1 MESQVK
7 LSERLCQ
14 KLATAHALQKAASAD
29 GELSDGVKM
38 QKVNIA
44 DAAKSGVVADLQKNT
59 FKNENGSLPGDTSN
73 ATEAAPDT
81 GAQQGVNAAA
91 VVEDYDPADTD
102 AQKVLG
108 ATDSVIKTAS
118 ALLGRVEAIAGMNDS
133 DVDAAMAKYASAD
146 FRAEELDPQEALQV
160 CENVLVKMANAGF
173 EPAQQLIDFAVSY
186 DQGVRKK
193 ASDMQELME
202 FARTNPMLQKAG
214 AAEDPAVAAAI
225 LNNAAEQ
232 SPLDV
237 MVDPNT
243 GALADGIDVSDLPE
257 SEQAAL
263 AAASQQTA
271 EDMAAAD
278 DEDAV
283 IDAAADAAVEAGMSE
298 EDVAAVL
305 ESQLQGAGVPVDD
318 DEATIDALADAAVE
332 AGMAPEEVA
341 GMIEEAAAGGA
352 AGGAA
357 PADEEALA
365 VQAVQDLGAQIEAEA
380 GDLTVEVAAQ
390 IQEADPTVTDEEA
403 LDAATEAVTDA
414 ITAAVSAQ
422 AGGMATSDGTPL
434 VSDEKVGEVVDA
446 MEKTASANPARGM
459 LVNAINNYFGLDT
472 SAFEQRAA
480 AYLAKRN
487 A

>member
-271 EDMAAAD
+271 ADMAAAD
-278 DEDAV
+278 EEDAV
-283 IDAAADAAVEAGMSE
+283 IDAAAEAAVEAGMSE

-305 ESQLQGAGVPVDD
+305 ESQLQGAGVPVDE

-332 AGMAPEEVA
+332 AGMSPEEVA
-341 GMIEEAAAGGA
+341 GMIEEAA

>member
-59 FKNENGSLPGDTSN
+59 FKNENGSLPGDVSN
-73 ATEAAPDT
+73 AAEAAPDT

-193 ASDMQELME
+193 ASDMQELMA
-202 FARTNPMLQKAG
+202 FAQTNPMLKKAG

-243 GALADGIDVSDLPE
+243 GALADGITVSDLPE

-263 AAASQQTA
+263 AAAAQQTEA
-271 EDMAAAD
+271 DMAGAAD
-278 DEDAV
+278 EEAV

-298 EDVAAVL
+298 EEVAAML
-305 ESQLQGAGVPVDD
+305 ESQLQGAGVPVNE

-332 AGMAPEEVA
+332 AGMSPEEVA
-341 GMIEEAAAGGA
+341 GMIEQAAAGGA
-352 AGGAA
+352 A
-357 PADEEALA
+357 PVDEEALA

>member
-59 FKNENGSLPGDTSN
+59 FKNENGSLPGDVSN

-193 ASDMQELME
+193 ASDMQELMA
-202 FARTNPMLQKAG
+202 FAQTNPMLRKAG

-271 EDMAAAD
+271 ADMAAAD
-278 DEDAV
+278 EEEAV

-298 EDVAAVL
+298 EDVAAML
-305 ESQLQGAGVPVDD
+305 ESQLQGAGVPVDE

-332 AGMAPEEVA
+332 AGMTEEEVA
-341 GMIEEAAAGGA
+341 GMIDEAVAS
-352 AGGAA
+352 GGAA

-480 AYLAKRN
+480 AYLANRN

>member
-59 FKNENGSLPGDTSN
+59 FKNENGSLPGDVSN

-133 DVDAAMAKYASAD
+133 DVTAAMAKYASAD

-193 ASDMQELME
+193 ASDMQELMS
-202 FARTNPMLQKAG
+202 FAQTNPMLRKAG

-243 GALADGIDVSDLPE
+243 GALADGITVSDLPE

-263 AAASQQTA
+263 AAAAQQTEA
-271 EDMAAAD
+271 DMADAEGEAA
-278 DEDAV
+278 
-283 IDAAADAAVEAGMSE
+283 IDAAADAAVEAGMTE
-298 EDVAAVL
+298 EEVAAML
-305 ESQLQGAGVPVDD
+305 ESQLQGAGVPVDE
-318 DEATIDALADAAVE
+318 DEATIDALADAAAE
-332 AGMAPEEVA
+332 AGMSAEEVA
-341 GMIEEAAAGGA
+341 GMIEEAA

-480 AYLAKRN
+480 AYLANRN

>member
-271 EDMAAAD
+271 ADMAAAD
-278 DEDAV
+278 DEAV

-305 ESQLQGAGVPVDD
+305 ESQLQGAGVPVDE

-332 AGMAPEEVA
+332 AGMEPEEVA
-341 GMIEEAAAGGA
+341 GMIEEAA

>member
-160 CENVLVKMANAGF
+160 CETVLVKMANAGF

-283 IDAAADAAVEAGMSE
+283 IDAAADAAVKAGMSE

-305 ESQLQGAGVPVDD
+305 ESQLQGAGVPVDE

-332 AGMAPEEVA
+332 AGMTPEEVA
-341 GMIEEAAAGGA
+341 GMIEEAAAGEA
-352 AGGAA
+352 AGEVT

-434 VSDEKVGEVVDA
+434 VSDKKVGEVVDA

>member
-73 ATEAAPDT
+73 AAEAAPDT

-271 EDMAAAD
+271 ADMAAAD
-278 DEDAV
+278 EDEAV

-332 AGMAPEEVA
+332 AGMEPEEVA
-341 GMIEEAAAGGA
+341 GMIEEAAAGGTT
-352 AGGAA
+352 

>member
-59 FKNENGSLPGDTSN
+59 FKNENGSLPGDVSN
-73 ATEAAPDT
+73 AAEAAPDT

-146 FRAEELDPQEALQV
+146 FQADRLDPQEALQV

-193 ASDMQELME
+193 ASDMQELMS
-202 FARTNPMLQKAG
+202 FAQTNPMLRKAG

-243 GALADGIDVSDLPE
+243 GALADGITVSDLPE

-263 AAASQQTA
+263 AAAAQQTEA
-271 EDMAAAD
+271 DMAGAA
-278 DEDAV
+278 EEEAV
-283 IDAAADAAVEAGMSE
+283 IDAAADAAVEAGMTE
-298 EDVAAVL
+298 EEVAAML
-305 ESQLQGAGVPVDD
+305 ESQLQGAGVPVDE
-318 DEATIDALADAAVE
+318 DEATIDALADAAAE
-332 AGMAPEEVA
+332 AGMSPEEVA
-341 GMIEEAAAGGA
+341 GMIEEAA

>member
-1 MESQVK
+1 
-7 LSERLCQ
+7 
-14 KLATAHALQKAASAD
+14 
-29 GELSDGVKM
+29 M
-38 QKVNIA
+38 QKVKIA

-59 FKNENGSLPGDTSN
+59 FKNENGSLPGDVSN

-193 ASDMQELME
+193 ASDMQELMA
-202 FARTNPMLQKAG
+202 FAQTNPMLRKAG

-263 AAASQQTA
+263 AAAAQQTEA
-271 EDMAAAD
+271 DMAGA
-278 DEDAV
+278 DEDAA
-283 IDAAADAAVEAGMSE
+283 IDAVAQAAVDSGMTEEEIEAALTASAE
-298 EDVAAVL
+298 
-305 ESQLQGAGVPVDD
+305 
-318 DEATIDALADAAVE
+318 DEATIDAATQAAVE
-332 AGMAPEEVA
+332 AGLT
-341 GMIEEAAAGGA
+341 EA
-352 AGGAA
+352 
-357 PADEEALA
+357 
-365 VQAVQDLGAQIEAEA
+365 
-380 GDLTVEVAAQ
+380 EVAAVL
-390 IQEADPTVTDEEA
+390 ARTLKGAAVPVDAV
-403 LDAATEAVTDA
+403 AATNDA
-414 ITAAVSAQ
+414 LADADSACVLV
-422 AGGMATSDGTPL
+422 AEPL
-434 VSDEKVGEVVDA
+434 VGWH
-446 MEKTASANPARGM
+446 
-459 LVNAINNYFGLDT
+459 
-472 SAFEQRAA
+472 
-480 AYLAKRN
+480 
-487 A
+487 

>member
-1 MESQVK
+1 MLSGME
-7 LSERLCQ
+7 E
-14 KLATAHALQKAASAD
+14 
-29 GELSDGVKM
+29 GEC
-38 QKVNIA
+38 
-44 DAAKSGVVADLQKNT
+44 
-59 FKNENGSLPGDTSN
+59 E
-73 ATEAAPDT
+73 
-81 GAQQGVNAAA
+81 
-91 VVEDYDPADTD
+91 
-102 AQKVLG
+102 
-108 ATDSVIKTAS
+108 
-118 ALLGRVEAIAGMNDS
+118 AGMTARGEDEGTR
-133 DVDAAMAKYASAD
+133 DAGTW
-146 FRAEELDPQEALQV
+146 
-160 CENVLVKMANAGF
+160 AG
-173 EPAQQLIDFAVSY
+173 
-186 DQGVRKK
+186 
-193 ASDMQELME
+193 
-202 FARTNPMLQKAG
+202 
-214 AAEDPAVAAAI
+214 
-225 LNNAAEQ
+225 
-232 SPLDV
+232 
-237 MVDPNT
+237 
-243 GALADGIDVSDLPE
+243 
-257 SEQAAL
+257 
-263 AAASQQTA
+263 
-271 EDMAAAD
+271 
-278 DEDAV
+278 
-283 IDAAADAAVEAGMSE
+283 VEAGMTE
-298 EDVAAVL
+298 EEVAAML

-332 AGMAPEEVA
+332 SGMSAEEVA

-352 AGGAA
+352 A
-357 PADEEALA
+357 PVDEEALA

>member
-73 ATEAAPDT
+73 AAEAAPDT

-193 ASDMQELME
+193 ASDMQELMA
-202 FARTNPMLQKAG
+202 FAQTNPMLQKAG

-243 GALADGIDVSDLPE
+243 GALADGITVSDLPE

-263 AAASQQTA
+263 AAAAQQTEA
-271 EDMAAAD
+271 DMAGAAD
-278 DEDAV
+278 EEAV

-298 EDVAAVL
+298 EDVAAML
-305 ESQLQGAGVPVDD
+305 ESQLQGAGVPVDE

-332 AGMAPEEVA
+332 AGMSPEEVA
-341 GMIEEAAAGGA
+341 GMIEEAA

>member
-73 ATEAAPDT
+73 AAEAAPDT

-202 FARTNPMLQKAG
+202 FAQTNPMLRKAG

-263 AAASQQTA
+263 AAAAQQTEADMAGAA
-271 EDMAAAD
+271 ED
-278 DEDAV
+278 EAV
-283 IDAAADAAVEAGMSE
+283 IDAAADAAVEAGMTE
-298 EDVAAVL
+298 EDVAAML
-305 ESQLQGAGVPVDD
+305 ESQLQGAGVPVDE

-332 AGMAPEEVA
+332 AGMSPEEVA
-341 GMIEEAAAGGA
+341 GMIEDAAAG
-352 AGGAA
+352 GGAA

>member
-73 ATEAAPDT
+73 AAEAAPDT

-146 FRAEELDPQEALQV
+146 FRAEDLNPQEALQM

-271 EDMAAAD
+271 ADMAAAE

-283 IDAAADAAVEAGMSE
+283 IDAAAEAAVEAGMSE
-298 EDVAAVL
+298 EDVAAML
-305 ESQLQGAGVPVDD
+305 ESQLQGAGVPVDE

-332 AGMAPEEVA
+332 AGMSPEEVA
-341 GMIEEAAAGGA
+341 GMIEEAAAGGVT
-352 AGGAA
+352 

>member
-271 EDMAAAD
+271 ADMAAAD
-278 DEDAV
+278 DEAV
-283 IDAAADAAVEAGMSE
+283 IDAAADAAVEAGMTE

-305 ESQLQGAGVPVDD
+305 ESQLQGAGVPVDE

-332 AGMAPEEVA
+332 AGMEPEEVA
-341 GMIEEAAAGGA
+341 GMIEEAAAGGV
-352 AGGAA
+352 A

>member
-38 QKVNIA
+38 QKVNIV

-73 ATEAAPDT
+73 AAEAAPDT

-193 ASDMQELME
+193 ASDMQELMA
-202 FARTNPMLQKAG
+202 FAQTNPMLRKAG

-271 EDMAAAD
+271 ADMAAAD
-278 DEDAV
+278 EEDAV
-283 IDAAADAAVEAGMSE
+283 IDAAAEAAVEAGMSE
-298 EDVAAVL
+298 EDVAAML
-305 ESQLQGAGVPVDD
+305 ESQLQGAGVPVDE

-332 AGMAPEEVA
+332 AGMSPEEVA
-341 GMIEEAAAGGA
+341 GMIEEAA

>member
-271 EDMAAAD
+271 ADMAAAD
-278 DEDAV
+278 EDEAV

-305 ESQLQGAGVPVDD
+305 ESQLQGAGVPVDE

-332 AGMAPEEVA
+332 AGMEPEEVA
-341 GMIEEAAAGGA
+341 GMIEEAA

>member
-278 DEDAV
+278 EDEAV
-283 IDAAADAAVEAGMSE
+283 IDAAAEAAVEAGMSE
-298 EDVAAVL
+298 EDVAAML
-305 ESQLQGAGVPVDD
+305 ESQLQGAGVPVDE

-332 AGMAPEEVA
+332 AGMTPEEVA
-341 GMIEEAAAGGA
+341 GMIEEAAAGEVT
-352 AGGAA
+352 

>member
-59 FKNENGSLPGDTSN
+59 FKNENGSLPGDVSN

-91 VVEDYDPADTD
+91 VVEDYDPSDTD

-193 ASDMQELME
+193 ASDMQELMS
-202 FARTNPMLQKAG
+202 FAQTNPMLRKAG

-263 AAASQQTA
+263 AAAAQQTEA
-271 EDMAAAD
+271 DMADAEGEAA
-278 DEDAV
+278 
-283 IDAAADAAVEAGMSE
+283 IDAAADAAVEAGMTE
-298 EDVAAVL
+298 EEVAAML
-305 ESQLQGAGVPVDD
+305 ESQLQGAGVPVDE

-332 AGMAPEEVA
+332 AGMSPEEVA
-341 GMIEEAAAGGA
+341 GMIEEAA

>member
-38 QKVNIA
+38 QKVNIV

-73 ATEAAPDT
+73 AAEAAPDT

-193 ASDMQELME
+193 ASDMQELMA
-202 FARTNPMLQKAG
+202 FAQTNPMLQKAG

-271 EDMAAAD
+271 ADMAAAE

-283 IDAAADAAVEAGMSE
+283 IDAAAEAAVEAGMSE
-298 EDVAAVL
+298 EDVAAML
-305 ESQLQGAGVPVDD
+305 ESQLQGAGVPVDE

-332 AGMAPEEVA
+332 AGMSPEEVA

-357 PADEEALA
+357 PVDEEALA

>member
-271 EDMAAAD
+271 ADMAAAD
-278 DEDAV
+278 EDEAV

-305 ESQLQGAGVPVDD
+305 ESQLQGAGVPVDE

-332 AGMAPEEVA
+332 AGMTPEEVA

>member
-271 EDMAAAD
+271 ADMAAAN
-278 DEDAV
+278 DEAV

-305 ESQLQGAGVPVDD
+305 ESQLQGAGVPVDE

-332 AGMAPEEVA
+332 AGMEPEEVA

>member
-73 ATEAAPDT
+73 AAEAAPDT

-193 ASDMQELME
+193 ASDMQELMA
-202 FARTNPMLQKAG
+202 FAQTNPMLQKAG

-263 AAASQQTA
+263 AAAAQQTEA
-271 EDMAAAD
+271 DMAGAAD
-278 DEDAV
+278 EEAV

-298 EDVAAVL
+298 EDVAAML
-305 ESQLQGAGVPVDD
+305 ESQLQGAGVPVDE
-318 DEATIDALADAAVE
+318 DEATIDALADAAAE
-332 AGMAPEEVA
+332 AGMSAEEVA

-352 AGGAA
+352 A
-357 PADEEALA
+357 PVDEEALA

>member
-243 GALADGIDVSDLPE
+243 GALAEGIDVSDLPE

-283 IDAAADAAVEAGMSE
+283 IDAAADAAVKAGMSE

-332 AGMAPEEVA
+332 AGMTPEEVA
-341 GMIEEAAAGGA
+341 GMIEEAA

-459 LVNAINNYFGLDT
+459 LVSAINNYFGLDT

>member
-73 ATEAAPDT
+73 AAEAAPDT

-193 ASDMQELME
+193 ASDMQELMA
-202 FARTNPMLQKAG
+202 FAQTNPMLRKAG

-263 AAASQQTA
+263 AAAAQQTEA
-271 EDMAAAD
+271 DMAGADEEAA
-278 DEDAV
+278 
-283 IDAAADAAVEAGMSE
+283 IDAAAQAAVDAGMSE
-298 EDVAAVL
+298 EDVAAAL
-305 ESQLQGAGVPVDD
+305 ESQLQGAGVPVDE

-332 AGMAPEEVA
+332 SGMSAEEVA
-341 GMIEEAAAGGA
+341 GMIEQAA

>member
-59 FKNENGSLPGDTSN
+59 FKNENGSLPGDVSD
-73 ATEAAPDT
+73 AAEAAPDT

-263 AAASQQTA
+263 AAAAQQTEA
-271 EDMAAAD
+271 DMAGAAD
-278 DEDAV
+278 EEAV
-283 IDAAADAAVEAGMSE
+283 IDAAADAAVESGMTE
-298 EDVAAVL
+298 EDVAAML
-305 ESQLQGAGVPVDD
+305 ESQLQGAGVPVNE

-332 AGMAPEEVA
+332 AGMSPEEVA
-341 GMIEEAAAGGA
+341 GMIEQAA

-434 VSDEKVGEVVDA
+434 VADEKVGEVVDA

>member
-73 ATEAAPDT
+73 AAEAAPDT

-271 EDMAAAD
+271 ADMAAAD
-278 DEDAV
+278 EDEAV
-283 IDAAADAAVEAGMSE
+283 IDAAAEAAVEAGMSE
-298 EDVAAVL
+298 EDVAAML
-305 ESQLQGAGVPVDD
+305 ESQLQGAGVPVDE

-332 AGMAPEEVA
+332 AGMTPEEVA
-341 GMIEEAAAGGA
+341 GMIEEAA

-480 AYLAKRN
+480 AYLARRN

>member
-73 ATEAAPDT
+73 AAEAAPDT

-146 FRAEELDPQEALQV
+146 FRAESLDPQEALQV

-193 ASDMQELME
+193 ASDMQELMA

-271 EDMAAAD
+271 ADMADAEDEAA
-278 DEDAV
+278 

-298 EDVAAVL
+298 EEVAAML
-305 ESQLQGAGVPVDD
+305 ESQLQGAGVPVDGD
-318 DEATIDALADAAVE
+318 ATTIDALADAAVE
-332 AGMAPEEVA
+332 AGMEPEEVA
-341 GMIEEAAAGGA
+341 GMIEEAA

>member
-73 ATEAAPDT
+73 AAEAAPDT

-146 FRAEELDPQEALQV
+146 FQADRLDPQEALQV

-193 ASDMQELME
+193 ASDMQELMA
-202 FARTNPMLQKAG
+202 FAQTNPMLRKAG

-243 GALADGIDVSDLPE
+243 GALADGITVSDLPE

-263 AAASQQTA
+263 AAAAQQTEA
-271 EDMAAAD
+271 DMAGAD
-278 DEDAV
+278 DEAV

-298 EDVAAVL
+298 EDVAAML
-305 ESQLQGAGVPVDD
+305 ESQLQGAGVPVDE

-332 AGMAPEEVA
+332 AGMSPEEVA
-341 GMIEEAAAGGA
+341 GMIEQAAAGGA
-352 AGGAA
+352 A
-357 PADEEALA
+357 PVDEEALA

>member
-232 SPLDV
+232 NPLDV

-263 AAASQQTA
+263 AAAAQQTEA
-271 EDMAAAD
+271 DMAGADEEAA
-278 DEDAV
+278 
-283 IDAAADAAVEAGMSE
+283 IDAAAQAAVDAGMSE
-298 EDVAAVL
+298 EDVAAAL
-305 ESQLQGAGVPVDD
+305 ESQLQGAGVPVDE

-332 AGMAPEEVA
+332 AGMTPEEVA
-341 GMIEEAAAGGA
+341 GMIEQAAAGGA
-352 AGGAA
+352 A
-357 PADEEALA
+357 PVDEEALA

>member
-38 QKVNIA
+38 QKVNIV

-73 ATEAAPDT
+73 AAEAAPDT

-193 ASDMQELME
+193 ASDMQELMA
-202 FARTNPMLQKAG
+202 FAQTNPMLRKAG

-263 AAASQQTA
+263 AAAAQQTEA
-271 EDMAAAD
+271 DMAGAA
-278 DEDAV
+278 EEEAV
-283 IDAAADAAVEAGMSE
+283 IDAAADAAVEAGMTE
-298 EDVAAVL
+298 EEVAAML
-305 ESQLQGAGVPVDD
+305 ESQLQGAGVPVDE
-318 DEATIDALADAAVE
+318 DEATIDALADAATE
-332 AGMAPEEVA
+332 AGMSAEEVA
-341 GMIEEAAAGGA
+341 GMIEEAA

>member
-271 EDMAAAD
+271 ADMAAAD
-278 DEDAV
+278 EDEAV
-283 IDAAADAAVEAGMSE
+283 IDAAADAAVEAGMTE

-305 ESQLQGAGVPVDD
+305 ESQLQGAGVPVDE

-332 AGMAPEEVA
+332 AGMEPEEVA
-341 GMIEEAAAGGA
+341 GMIEEAAAG
-352 AGGAA
+352 GGAA

>member
-271 EDMAAAD
+271 ADMAAAD

-305 ESQLQGAGVPVDD
+305 ESQLQGAGVPVDE

-332 AGMAPEEVA
+332 AGMEPEEVA
-341 GMIEEAAAGGA
+341 GMIEEAAA
-352 AGGAA
+352 AGEVT

>member
-118 ALLGRVEAIAGMNDS
+118 ALLGRVEAIVGMNDS

-202 FARTNPMLQKAG
+202 FARTNPTLQKAG

-271 EDMAAAD
+271 ADMAAAE

-332 AGMAPEEVA
+332 AGMTPEEVA
-341 GMIEEAAAGGA
+341 GMIEEAA

>member
-73 ATEAAPDT
+73 AAEAAPDT

-202 FARTNPMLQKAG
+202 FAQTNPMLRKAG

-263 AAASQQTA
+263 AAAAQQTEADMAGAA
-271 EDMAAAD
+271 ED
-278 DEDAV
+278 EAV
-283 IDAAADAAVEAGMSE
+283 IDAAADAAVEAGMTE
-298 EDVAAVL
+298 EDVAAML
-305 ESQLQGAGVPVDD
+305 ESQLQGAGVPVDE

-332 AGMAPEEVA
+332 AGMTPEEVA
-341 GMIEEAAAGGA
+341 GMIEQAA

>member
-271 EDMAAAD
+271 ADMAAAE

-283 IDAAADAAVEAGMSE
+283 IDAAAEAAVEAGMSE
-298 EDVAAVL
+298 EDVAAML
-305 ESQLQGAGVPVDD
+305 ESQLQGAGVPVDE

-332 AGMAPEEVA
+332 AGMEPEEVA
-341 GMIEEAAAGGA
+341 GMIEEAA

>member
-73 ATEAAPDT
+73 AAEAAPDT

-271 EDMAAAD
+271 ADMAAAD
-278 DEDAV
+278 EDEAV

-298 EDVAAVL
+298 EDVAAML
-305 ESQLQGAGVPVDD
+305 ESQLQGAGVPVDE

-332 AGMAPEEVA
+332 AGMEPEEVA
-341 GMIEEAAAGGA
+341 GMIEEAA

>member
-73 ATEAAPDT
+73 AAEAAPDT

-202 FARTNPMLQKAG
+202 FAQTNPMLRKAG

-263 AAASQQTA
+263 AAAAQQTEA
-271 EDMAAAD
+271 DMAGAAD
-278 DEDAV
+278 EEAA
-283 IDAAADAAVEAGMSE
+283 IDAAAQAAVDAGMSE
-298 EDVAAVL
+298 EDVAAML
-305 ESQLQGAGVPVDD
+305 ESQLQGAGVPVDE

-332 AGMAPEEVA
+332 SGMSAEEVA
-341 GMIEEAAAGGA
+341 GMIEQAAAGGA
-352 AGGAA
+352 A
-357 PADEEALA
+357 PVDEEALA

>member
-73 ATEAAPDT
+73 AAEAAPDT

-271 EDMAAAD
+271 ADMAAAD
-278 DEDAV
+278 DEAV

-305 ESQLQGAGVPVDD
+305 ESQLQGAGVPVDE

-332 AGMAPEEVA
+332 AGMEPEEVA
-341 GMIEEAAAGGA
+341 GMIEQAA

>member
-73 ATEAAPDT
+73 AAEAAPDT

-243 GALADGIDVSDLPE
+243 GALAEGIDVSDLPE

-283 IDAAADAAVEAGMSE
+283 IDAAADAAVKAGMSE

-332 AGMAPEEVA
+332 AGMTPEEVA
-341 GMIEEAAAGGA
+341 GMIEEAT

-459 LVNAINNYFGLDT
+459 LVSAINNYFGLDT